1 METPSLSHMVKIYIH
16 SQDEL
21 GISFCFCF
29 LFPCFVGVFFL
40 FKKNQIS
47 KEKKPHCTTLI
58 YEKLKS
64 TTVWEQYA
72 GLTVL
77 QHVLILHMRHWP
89 KVQDYGQGG
98 KSAQVIVNSWGICDP
113 LLTNGPGWIII
124 MAHHHGPPL
133 IPTLVPSLPFWVM
146 PLSGHIKLKKC
157 LDLNSEITLI

>member
-64 TTVWEQYA
+64 TTVCSGSSMQDWHCCNMSYCIWGIDQKYRIM
-72 GLTVL
+72 G
-77 QHVLILHMRHWP
+77 
-89 KVQDYGQGG
+89 KVVRVHKLLWIVEVYVTHYSPMGQGE
-98 KSAQVIVNSWGICDP
+98 SSSWP
-113 LLTNGPGWIII
+113 II
-124 MAHHHGPPL
+124 MAHHWYPHWYL
-133 IPTLVPSLPFWVM
+133 LYLF
-146 PLSGHIKLKKC
+146 
-157 LDLNSEITLI
+157 E